1 MTALA
6 SSWKRKCRLSG
17 NRKAIKGSKSQV
29 SCLVRVAAW
38 VAPGLMIL
46 VVLGGIAYWFG
57 RDLPYFHVAAVR
69 VYGTDRVTQQDLVQ
83 LAQIQ
88 RGVSLLRLDV
98 DEVRTRVMQHPWIRD
113 ALVHRLYPNELE
125 VIVYE
130 RRPTAILES
139 GNSYVVDG
147 AGYVLGK
154 LGSKEGAGLPR
165 LVMPRSLS
173 LTPGQQIQE
182 PAVVAGLQLLHQVQ
196 ESPFF
201 RQAAITH
208 VEVLSPER
216 FVIDTRRGKLVVGAN
231 IMAAA
236 AKLEFFL
243 ALDDVLRTSAPRFE
257 YVDLSMGNQIVV
269 KTSARTTPN
278 AGRLQRRGG
287 GNGQAQ

>member
-1 MTALA
+1 
-6 SSWKRKCRLSG
+6 LSG
-17 NRKAIKGSKSQV
+17 NKKAIKGVNSRV
-29 SCLVRVAAW
+29 SWLVRAAAW
-38 VAPGLMIL
+38 VAPGLTIL
-46 VVLGGIAYWFG
+46 AVLGGIAYWFG
-57 RDLPYFHVAAVR
+57 RDLPYFHIATVR
-69 VYGTDRVTQQDLVQ
+69 VYGTDRVVQRDLVQ

-88 RGVSLLRLDV
+88 RGVSLLRIDV
-98 DEVRTRVMQHPWIRD
+98 DEVRTRIMQHPWIRD

-130 RRPTAILES
+130 RRPSAILES

-165 LVMPRSLS
+165 LVMPRSLD
-173 LTPGQQIQE
+173 LTPGQPIQE
-182 PAVVAGLQLLHQVQ
+182 PGVVAGLQLLDQAR
-196 ESPFF
+196 EIPFF

-216 FVIDTRRGKLVVGAN
+216 FVIHTRRGKLVVGAN

-236 AKLEFFL
+236 VKLELFP
-243 ALDDVLRTSAPRFE
+243 ALDHVLRTSAPGFE

-269 KTSARTTPN
+269 KTSARTTHN

-287 GNGQAQ
+287 GSGQAQ